1 MKFSEKFSE
10 KKGFTLV
17 EVIIAVAILS
27 IIATTLAVAF
37 TKFSRMNM
45 HNEVTRRDRELV
57 VSDLENDID
66 NVNTPDNTDNDFE
79 IYDANVKINFS
90 ETHVTFKG
98 ATAADEE
105 FNDSIIYRQ
114 KIYTRTEAEDASK
127 QGYMLIGAVKEIE
140 TTTTAP

>member
-1 MKFSEKFSE
+1 MKIYEN
-10 KKGFTLV
+10 KGFTLV

-27 IIATTLAVAF
+27 IIATTIAVAF

-45 HNEVTRRDRELV
+45 HNEVTRRDREIV

-66 NVNTPDNTDNDFE
+66 NVNIPDNTNNDFE

-90 ETHVTFKG
+90 ETHVPWKG

-105 FNDSIIYRQ
+105 YNDSIIYRQ
-114 KIYTRTEAEDASK
+114 KIYTRTEADDPTK

-140 TTTTAP
+140 TTTS